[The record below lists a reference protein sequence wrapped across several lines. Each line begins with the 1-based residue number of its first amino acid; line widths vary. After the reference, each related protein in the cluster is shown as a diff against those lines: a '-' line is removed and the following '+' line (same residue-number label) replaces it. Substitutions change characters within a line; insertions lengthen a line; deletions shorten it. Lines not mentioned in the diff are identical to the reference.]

1 MKKKWMSLLLVLA
14 LCLGLTLPAS
24 AAEGQKVVVGDETY
38 EMLLGAIMSET
49 ESDSVT
55 ARLDTDVTLTAAVV
69 LGSSDYNGLFP
80 EPMTV
85 TAKNVTID
93 LNGNTLTA
101 AAGCPVFEVQ
111 AGYTLT
117 IVDNSAAK
125 TGKLVSDVE
134 AVVVAEGATYNPLP
148 AAQEDPDAYPVEDG
162 VASVTTMA
170 QLKAASA
177 DDAVEKITITGSLQ
191 ITEDMQIDKSLTII
205 DGSVVMSIAPGVK
218 LVCTAPQ
225 GQFCYEDI
233 GHESPENFTRLSAA
247 GVQFLLTMDES
258 GTYREMCGSL
268 TDAVATLNTR
278 DWMMVS
284 LTGDVTL
291 TQDLNVFNMLVF
303 GDLTLAE
310 GVSLTGSAM
319 YVYGDVI
326 LNGQEAPE
334 NLDCEGTMGEAVVNP
349 FTDVAET
356 SAYYEG
362 IMWAVQKGITTGRT
376 ETTFVPGE
384 NCTEANILTFLWRA
398 EGSPASTVTEN
409 PFGEAVSETAYYYG
423 AALWAYELG
432 MIDETFAP
440 NTACTRAQ
448 AVRFMWIDA
457 GSPTDA
463 AASSFTDAAADA
475 SYAAAVNWAVDR
487 GITKGTGDG
496 TTFSPATVCTRGQ
509 IVTFLYRAA
518 NYQASTVVGEAETI
532 PAA

>member
-24 AAEGQKVVVGDETY
+24 AAEGQKIVVGDETY
-38 EMLLGAIMSET
+38 EQLLRAIMSET
-49 ESDSVT
+49 EADSVT
-55 ARLDTDVTLTAAVV
+55 ARLDTDVTLTAAVI

-93 LNGNTLTA
+93 LNGFALTA

-125 TGKLVSDVE
+125 TGKLVSDAEE
-134 AVVVAEGATYNPLP
+134 AVVVAEGATYNALP
-148 AAQEDPDAYPVEDG
+148 AAED
-162 VASVTTMA
+162 
-170 QLKAASA
+170 
-177 DDAVEKITITGSLQ
+177 
-191 ITEDMQIDKSLTII
+191 
-205 DGSVVMSIAPGVK
+205 
-218 LVCTAPQ
+218 
-225 GQFCYEDI
+225 
-233 GHESPENFTRLSAA
+233 
-247 GVQFLLTMDES
+247 
-258 GTYREMCGSL
+258 
-268 TDAVATLNTR
+268 
-278 DWMMVS
+278 
-284 LTGDVTL
+284 
-291 TQDLNVFNMLVF
+291 
-303 GDLTLAE
+303 
-310 GVSLTGSAM
+310 
-319 YVYGDVI
+319 
-326 LNGQEAPE
+326 EAPAE
-334 NLDCEGTMGEAVVNP
+334 EPAEETPAEEEPAEETPAVVNP

-362 IMWAVQKGITTGRT
+362 ILWAVEKGITTGRT

-384 NCTEANILTFLWRA
+384 DCTEANILTFLWRA

-409 PFGEAVSETAYYYG
+409 PFGEDVSETAYYYG

-457 GSPTDA
+457 GSPADA
-463 AASSFTDAAADA
+463 AAASFTDVATDA

-496 TTFSPATVCTRGQ
+496 TTFSPDTVCTRGQ

-518 NYQASTVVGEAETI
+518 NYQASTVVGEAETT